1 MIMPELKNVTILGA
15 GVMGAQ
21 IGLLCAECGFN
32 VKIRDMEDKF
42 LDAGRKII
50 DTHLSKRVKKKKM
63 TGEQKDGLM
72 GSLVFTTDL
81 KEAVEDADYIVE
93 AITEV
98 MEFKRA
104 VFKEAYEYAPKH
116 CIFGT
121 NTSAFLISEIA
132 SAIPEPERVI
142 GVHFFNPPGTMPLLE
157 IIYGDK
163 TSEETKKITE
173 SFSKQIRRI
182 NVICK
187 KDTAAFVTTRILMVM
202 INESVWAHDLEN
214 ADKVEVDAAL
224 KYRLGMPMGMF
235 ELSDVLGGGGIELH
249 QKIGTYLKEK
259 LGDSYRNSPIIQKMY
274 DAGELGVK
282 AGKGFYDWSK
292 GKIEIP
298 FKAARNF
305 NPIRIFGPLIND
317 TAKMVEN
324 GFMTKEEVDLSC
336 GLGLGFP
343 RGIFRMADS
352 IGLDRV
358 VDEVNRLYDMHKEE
372 RYKVSPWLAGL
383 VEEGKLGRKTGEGIY
398 TYGPGEY
405 ELIKYKVD
413 KEKRVATIT
422 INRPTR
428 ANSLNLDCYTEI
440 GKALDVFE
448 VDDDAK
454 CVVITGAGRV
464 FCAGADVSMFGSG
477 DTKKMVT
484 VLPPIQALLNR
495 LETMSK
501 PVVAAINGACMGGGL
516 ELAIACDMRIASSM
530 AMMGFAE
537 ANLGLFPGTG
547 GTQRVTRLIGL
558 ARAKEMVLTGQS
570 ITPDKALEWGLV
582 NALAEPEEFNGK
594 VAEMAQTLADRG
606 SLGQGIAKRVMYYG
620 AQADQQT
627 AVILE
632 GSSFPPV
639 ILSEEASEGIT
650 ALMYRRQPK
659 F

>member
-1 MIMPELKNVTILGA
+1 MPELKNVTILGA
-15 GVMGAQ
+15 GVMGSQ

-32 VKIRDMEDKF
+32 VKVRDIEDKF

-50 DTHLSKRVKKKKM
+50 DTHLSKRVKKKKL
-63 TGEQKDGLM
+63 TEEQKDELFGKV
-72 GSLVFTTDL
+72 VFTTDM
-81 KEAVEDADYIVE
+81 KEAVKDADYIVE

-98 MEFKRA
+98 MEFKQA

-116 CIFGT
+116 AIFGT

-142 GVHFFNPPGTMPLLE
+142 GVHFFNPPGSMPLLE
-157 IIYGDK
+157 IIYGDE
-163 TSEETKKITE
+163 TNEETIKITE
-173 SFSKQIRRI
+173 AFSKQIRRI
-182 NVICK
+182 TVVCR

-202 INESVWAHDLEN
+202 INESVWAHDLEG

-224 KYRLGMPMGMF
+224 KYRMGMPMGMF

-249 QKIGTYLKEK
+249 QKIGPYLQEK
-259 LGDSYRNSPIIQKMY
+259 LGESYRNSPIIQKMY

-282 AGKGFYDWSK
+282 VGKGFYDWTK
-292 GKIEIP
+292 GKMEIP

-305 NPIRIFGPLIND
+305 DPIRVFGPLIND

-336 GLGLGFP
+336 GVGLGFP
-343 RGIFRMADS
+343 RGLLRIADS
-352 IGLDRV
+352 IGLDCV
-358 VDEVNRLYDMHKEE
+358 VNEVNRLYEMYKEE
-372 RYKVSPWLAGL
+372 RYAVSPWLAGL
-383 VEEGKLGRKTGEGIY
+383 VDEGKLGRKTGEGIY
-398 TYGPGEY
+398 SYGPGEY
-405 ELIKYKVD
+405 ELIKYHAD
-413 KEKRVATIT
+413 KESRVATIT

-448 VDDDAK
+448 ADDNAK
-454 CVVITGAGRV
+454 CLVITGAGKV

-477 DTKKMVT
+477 DTRMMVE
-484 VLPPIQALLNR
+484 VLPPIQNLLNR

-516 ELAIACDMRIASSM
+516 ELAVACDMRIAGSR
-530 AMMGFAE
+530 AVIGFAE

-570 ITPDKALEWGLV
+570 ITPDKALEWGLI
-582 NALAEPEEFNGK
+582 NAVADPKEFNDK
-594 VAEMAQTLADRG
+594 VAEMAGALADRG

-627 AVILE
+627 AIAYE
-632 GSSFPPV
+632 GASFPPV
-639 ILSEEASEGIT
+639 ILSEEANEGIT
-650 ALMYRRQPK
+650 ALMYRRKPK